1 MLRDIHCAKYKAV
14 AEYQI
19 GDAVNWDLQFICTDK
34 VKVIIKRM
42 ETNHR
47 LAASL

>member
-1 MLRDIHCAKYKAV
+1 MLGDIHSAKYKAV
-14 AEYQI
+14 AQYQI
-19 GDAVNWDLQFICTDK
+19 RDAVNWDLHYICTDK